1 MVDVS
6 PSSHPSSTP
15 DFRLYPVDADAKYT
29 QSPSAATPA
38 FYAFYAFYTPPP
50 SLLLPPG
57 GLPFLAYHELL
68 INCFN

>member
-29 QSPSAATPA
+29 RSPSAATLV
-38 FYAFYAFYTPPP
+38 FYAFYAFYSPPLP
-50 SLLLPPG
+50 LLLTTTATWRTS
-57 GLPFLAYHELL
+57 LPRLS
-68 INCFN
+68 

>member
-50 SLLLPPG
+50 PHYYCH
-57 GLPFLAYHELL
+57 LADFPSSPIMNY
-68 INCFN
+68 